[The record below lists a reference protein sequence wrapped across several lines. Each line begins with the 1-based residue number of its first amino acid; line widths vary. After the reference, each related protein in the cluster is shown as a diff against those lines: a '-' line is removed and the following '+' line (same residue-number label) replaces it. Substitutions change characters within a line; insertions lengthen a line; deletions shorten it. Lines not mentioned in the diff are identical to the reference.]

1 MKILAIRLKNLTSIE
16 GTVEVDFTSEPL
28 RSAGIFAISGPT
40 GAGKSTLLDALC
52 LALYDKAPRFA
63 SSVENISLADVG
75 DNQINQA
82 DVRNLLRRGTSDG
95 YAEVDFLGIDGHR
108 YRSRWSVRRT
118 RNKVSGSLQAQV
130 MQVSDLDTEKEFQGT
145 KRELLNQLTELVG
158 LNYEQF
164 TRTVLLAQNDFA
176 TFLKSKGAAKAEL
189 LEKLTG
195 TAVYSRIS
203 QEIYSRSKTL
213 QAEVD
218 LIRGKMNAIELM
230 SEEDF
235 LALQKEKEEWMQQ
248 REAGGRRLTVLNE
261 QWQVV
266 RSLQAQEELLARKQQ
281 EEQQE
286 KERSGQLAQQLASQE
301 EGWTHFKQQCEAIQP
316 DLQKA
321 RALDVQIQS
330 RQTDYGQAQLRWKEA
345 AAQVAEQEKKLRAAH
360 EASRASYESLVRLLN
375 WAAADEVLSMEQ
387 VADFLRRDE
396 ADLKD
401 KEQANEVRRQQL
413 EAFAYPSLVEE
424 QGRCREE
431 KKRLQTI
438 AQLTKDEQAT
448 VAECQRLGKEAAVC
462 EQRLAEHRATL
473 ETVKRVYDNAR
484 MAVGKDVKALR
495 GQLQEGEACPVCGSV
510 QHPYAS
516 LHEGIDTLFRQLE
529 QEFTSASETYQQTNN
544 QFITVQRDWAHH
556 QQEEQR
562 LRALLQQLWVEN
574 VQQGGLSQPVSEA
587 ASEAEQPD
595 SGLAEYIHGRMEVI
609 DSRLQELSRLLQ
621 AYQRLYE
628 DWQRADA
635 AVKQQRMRCEQ
646 LRMYASRYQ
655 LEVQKLSAGE
665 EQRVL
670 LQQAL
675 SKEQTRFR
683 EVEQA
688 LQVLQQER
696 SALLRGK
703 SVEDAERAMKKKEN
717 ELAAELER
725 VRKAVEVLS
734 QRQAGLQGEIKQ
746 IASVVEELREK
757 TRSISFPLCNSS
769 LVEGAASSEL
779 ASVLRQSASSVDA
792 SQQSAFSVDVFSS
805 VDASS
810 SAASSTEIPLAV
822 LADSLSSAIAQQE
835 ADNRHTEQRLSAI
848 EVRLLQQQKNQEL
861 MAQVAR
867 ELEGKQRVAEQ
878 WAKLNKLLGSADG
891 AKFKVIAQSY
901 TLNHLLRHANRHLSY
916 LSKRYKLQQVPGT
929 LALQVIDCDMC
940 DEVRTVYSLSGGESF
955 LISLA
960 LALGLSSLSSNNL
973 KVESLFIDEG
983 FGSLDA
989 DSLRTAMEALEQL
1002 QMQGRKVGVIS
1013 HVQEMSERIS
1023 VQVQV
1028 HKKINGKSVL
1038 TVVG

>member
-1 MKILAIRLKNLTSIE
+1 M
-16 GTVEVDFTSEPL
+16 
-28 RSAGIFAISGPT
+28 
-40 GAGKSTLLDALC
+40 
-52 LALYDKAPRFA
+52 
-63 SSVENISLADVG
+63 
-75 DNQINQA
+75 
-82 DVRNLLRRGTSDG
+82 
-95 YAEVDFLGIDGHR
+95 
-108 YRSRWSVRRT
+108 RWR
-118 RNKVSGSLQAQV
+118 
-130 MQVSDLDTEKEFQGT
+130 
-145 KRELLNQLTELVG
+145 
-158 LNYEQF
+158 
-164 TRTVLLAQNDFA
+164 
-176 TFLKSKGAAKAEL
+176 
-189 LEKLTG
+189 
-195 TAVYSRIS
+195 
-203 QEIYSRSKTL
+203 
-213 QAEVD
+213 
-218 LIRGKMNAIELM
+218 
-230 SEEDF
+230 
-235 LALQKEKEEWMQQ
+235 
-248 REAGGRRLTVLNE
+248 
-261 QWQVV
+261 
-266 RSLQAQEELLARKQQ
+266 
-281 EEQQE
+281 
-286 KERSGQLAQQLASQE
+286 
-301 EGWTHFKQQCEAIQP
+301 
-316 DLQKA
+316 
-321 RALDVQIQS
+321 
-330 RQTDYGQAQLRWKEA
+330 EA

-401 KEQANEVRRQQL
+401 KEQANEARRQQL

-495 GQLQEGEACPVCGSV
+495 GQLQEGEACPVCGGV
-510 QHPYAS
+510 QHPYAL
-516 LHEGIDTLFRQLE
+516 LHEGIDTLFHQLE

-544 QFITVQRDWAHH
+544 QLITLQRDWAHH

-595 SGLAEYIHGRMEVI
+595 SGLAEHIHGRMEVI

-688 LQVLQQER
+688 LQALQQER

-703 SVEDAERAMKKKEN
+703 SVEDAERAMKKKED

-725 VRKAVEVLS
+725 VRKAVEVLR

-769 LVEGAASSEL
+769 LVEVAASSEL
-779 ASVLRQSASSVDA
+779 AS
-792 SQQSAFSVDVFSS
+792 
-805 VDASS
+805 ASS
-810 SAASSTEIPLAV
+810 SAASSTELPLAV
-822 LADSLSSAIAQQE
+822 LADSLSTAIAQQE

-983 FGSLDA
+983 FGSLDG